1 MKATSLLLI
10 IIIFLIGVKI
20 FKVVNINTWIIVI
33 GAVLWFIAF
42 YWQTKQVNRKERRPK
57 PVYITEPQ

>member
-1 MKATSLLLI
+1 MKATSLLFI
-10 IIIFLIGVKI
+10 IVIFLTGVKI
-20 FKVVNINTWIIVI
+20 FKLVNINTWIIVI

-42 YWQTKQVNRKERRPK
+42 YWQTKQVNRRNKIPK